1 DDRGGDVLTG
11 YESLAGRFDQ
21 VRTALGVAL
30 YALSPLVLWL
40 GFWWFGRGA
49 AAGADDV
56 GEHAPVALVH
66 LDAHRDGPVPGE
78 HVQQGPEGAARP
90 CFVFGLWDVG
100 AVDGDVQDAGLGD
113 GDDRVR
119 QHNRRLL

>member
-1 DDRGGDVLTG
+1 AVGQQRPETTSVQERAGMTGAGRIGVADADRGGDVLTG

-78 HVQQGPEGAARP
+78 HVQQGPEG
-90 CFVFGLWDVG
+90 
-100 AVDGDVQDAGLGD
+100 
-113 GDDRVR
+113 
-119 QHNRRLL
+119 